1 MEHFTE
7 TSCRALT
14 TQDCAPHLDDDDG
27 DDELAMVRSESG
39 EFMPKISGIGCLKTA
54 LLEVESHLAPL
65 HCDNYMLNGAKKKFK
80 CYRGAKEFSLYL

>member
-54 LLEVESHLAPL
+54 LLEVESHLAPHICRTVL
-65 HCDNYMLNGAKKKFK
+65 K
-80 CYRGAKEFSLYL
+80 AKEFSLLYW